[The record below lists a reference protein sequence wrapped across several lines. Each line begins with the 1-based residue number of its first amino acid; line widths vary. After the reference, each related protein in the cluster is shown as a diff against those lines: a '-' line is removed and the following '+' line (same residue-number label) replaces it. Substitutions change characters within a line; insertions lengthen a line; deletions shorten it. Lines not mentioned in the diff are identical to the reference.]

1 VVTTFEVLLSQR
13 ARLAPSTLAFTDGM
27 AWQTETLGE
36 AVSMLV
42 STRGLTNFSLTGIG
56 GELVS

>member
-27 AWQTETLGE
+27 AWQTDTLG
-36 AVSMLV
+36 
-42 STRGLTNFSLTGIG
+42 
-56 GELVS
+56 